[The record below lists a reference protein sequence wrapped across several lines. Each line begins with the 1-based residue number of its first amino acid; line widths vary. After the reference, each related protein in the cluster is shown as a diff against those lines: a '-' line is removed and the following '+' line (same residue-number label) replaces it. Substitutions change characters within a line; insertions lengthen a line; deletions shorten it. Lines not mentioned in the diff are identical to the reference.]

1 MDKYLW
7 LIPALPLGGFLILA
21 FAGNYLTR
29 KWVAMVGA
37 GSICLSALA
46 AIAVGS
52 ALLVRICPQTLYTHR
67 LYGRGSKWVSLMRRL
82 RSRSTS
88 FHWFLSL

>member
-52 ALLVRICPQTLYTHR
+52 ALLSEYARKRCIHTDFMDVVRS
-67 LYGRGSKWVSLMRRL
+67 G
-82 RSRSTS
+82 
-88 FHWFLSL
+88 